1 MRIEIVIGLNFGDEG
16 KGARVNYLCSNRQ
29 KPLVVRFSGGHHVGH
44 TVELK
49 DGRRHVFHSF
59 GSGTLKSAPTFWSKY
74 CTIYPITFM
83 KEYTDIK
90 NSFDILPV
98 SYFDPNVAVTTIW
111 DVMYNQ
117 ALEKSR
123 DIRHGSVGLGFGAT
137 IERQL
142 TPYTLYFKDLYYPS
156 VMEYK
161 LNNIKQYYKNKVTEK
176 VLPFFDFE
184 TNEDEFKQSV
194 KNMLSSNV
202 FVKPEKEIFSEKYDF
217 IFEGSQGILLDQ
229 DCGFFPNVT
238 RSNTVSKNAIEIIK
252 RNCSDDTE
260 ININYISRIYM
271 TRHGNGIF
279 PTEGKTDHIKLK
291 EDKTNFTNAWQGN
304 LRKGCLDLELL
315 KYSVN
320 SNRIMNNNI
329 KTEETIVF
337 SCMDHL
343 KDINSILVKDID
355 NKYKTI
361 SYKDLCDILVKIL
374 NNKNLKF
381 FRSYNPFSEYEE

>member
-1 MRIEIVIGLNFGDEG
+1 MRLEIVIGLNFGDEG
-16 KGARVNYLCSNRQ
+16 KGARVNYLCSNKQ

-59 GSGTLKSAPTFWSKY
+59 GSGTFQNAPTFWSKY

-90 NSFDILPV
+90 NSFGISPV
-98 SYFDPNVAVTTIW
+98 SYFDPNVAITTIW

-156 VMEYK
+156 ITEYK
-161 LNNIKQYYKNKVTEK
+161 LNNIKQYYKEKVTEK

-184 TNEDEFKQSV
+184 IQEDEFKQSV
-194 KNMLSSNV
+194 KYMLFSDV
-202 FVKPEKEIFSEKYDF
+202 FIKTEKEIFSEKHDF

-238 RSNTVSKNAIEIIK
+238 RSNTVSKNAIKIIK
-252 RNCSDDTE
+252 RNFSDETK
-260 ININYISRIYM
+260 IKINYISRIYM

-279 PTEGKTDHIKLK
+279 PTEGKIDHIKPE
-291 EDKTNFTNAWQGN
+291 EDKTNFTNTWQGH

-315 KYSVN
+315 KYSVD

-343 KDINSILVKDID
+343 KDINSILIKDID

-361 SYKDLCDILVKIL
+361 SYKDLCDILVKLL

-381 FRSYNPFSEYEE
+381 FRSNNPFSEYE

>member
-16 KGARVNYLCSNRQ
+16 KGARVNYLCSTRQ
-29 KPLVVRFSGGHHVGH
+29 KPLIVRFSGGHHVGH

-98 SYFDPNVAVTTIW
+98 SYFDPNVAITTIW

-252 RNCSDDTE
+252 RNFSDDTE

-279 PTEGKTDHIKLK
+279 PTEGKTDHIKLE
-291 EDKTNFTNAWQGN
+291 EDKTNFTNTWQGN

-343 KDINSILVKDID
+343 KDINSVLIKDID
-355 NKYKTI
+355 NEYKTI
-361 SYKDLCDILVKIL
+361 SYKDLCDILVKLL

>member
-29 KPLVVRFSGGHHVGH
+29 KPLIIRFSGGHHVGH

-59 GSGTLKSAPTFWSKY
+59 GSGTLKNAPTFWSKY

-90 NSFDILPV
+90 NSFGISPI
-98 SYFDPNVAVTTIW
+98 SYFDPNVAITTIW

-117 ALEKSR
+117 SLEKSR

-202 FVKPEKEIFSEKYDF
+202 FVKTEKEIFSEKYDF

-252 RNCSDDTE
+252 RNFSDDTE

-279 PTEGKTDHIKLK
+279 PTEGKTDHIKLE
-291 EDKTNFTNAWQGN
+291 EDKTNFTNKWQGN

-343 KDINSILVKDID
+343 KDINSVLIKDID
-355 NKYKTI
+355 NEYKTI
-361 SYKDLCDILVKIL
+361 SYKDLCDILVKLL

-381 FRSYNPFSEYEE
+381 FRSNNPFSEYEE